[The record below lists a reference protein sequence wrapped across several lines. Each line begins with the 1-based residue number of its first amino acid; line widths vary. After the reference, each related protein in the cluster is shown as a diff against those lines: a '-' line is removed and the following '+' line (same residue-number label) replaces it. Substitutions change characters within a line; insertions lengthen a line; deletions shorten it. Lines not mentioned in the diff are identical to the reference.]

1 MPTEGITEG
10 CLCEHLLH
18 PLLELG
24 LNCDPKRV
32 VEVNLPHCPQ
42 DSAQG
47 SPAVHPQ
54 LSWGKDKTPLLLLKS

>member
-1 MPTEGITEG
+1 MLTEGINEG
-10 CLCEHLLH
+10 CLCEHLLY

-32 VEVNLPHCPQ
+32 VEVNLPHRPQ